1 MVGRERER
9 ERDRETEKE
18 KKKVENFP
26 SPACHAMWP
35 DLVL

>member
-1 MVGRERER
+1 MVGRERG
-9 ERDRETEKE
+9 RETGRQR